1 MSAHSSVQAT
11 STKRPSS
18 DGKVRLAV
26 TVGSATDKGQ
36 CDHNEDFHGM
46 VTPEG
51 AERETK
57 GMVFAVAD
65 GVGGARG
72 GREASEYTVRGLLHD
87 YYATSDTWPVPQALE
102 KVLNANNQWLLGRAS
117 THRELSG
124 MATTLSALIL
134 RGQRYYFAHVGDSRI
149 YLLRGESLTRLTV
162 DHVWDRADMKH
173 VLTRAVGMSPHLV
186 IDHVDEALQ
195 EGDVFLLASDGV
207 WEPLS
212 DKGIHE
218 VLQIFREPRSAAKEL
233 IARAL
238 AAGGAD
244 NATAI
249 VVRVD
254 KLPTGELLDSLSE
267 AARLSPPPR
276 LAPSQWLD
284 SFEVLQLLHESRASL
299 IYKVRHREKGTI
311 AVLKTLQPQLANDSD
326 QCAALLGEEWLAGRV
341 MSHYFPQV
349 LPLAVGERSCLYY
362 VMSYHEGATLQ
373 QRLDRG
379 EHFTVSA
386 VVQYG
391 IRMLKGLAALHRLNI
406 VHRDIKPANLHV
418 GTDEKLRILD
428 LGVALNQGAMHDAPG
443 GVPGTP
449 SFISPEVLAGKPAD
463 AGCDVYAV
471 GVTLYHLLTRKYPYG
486 EVEPFQHPR
495 FGNPVPPT
503 RYRPDVPKWL
513 ENLLLKA
520 VAVDP
525 KQRVETAEE
534 FLLGLERGERN
545 HVSRPERA
553 PLIAHIQHVRWQAIA
568 VISIVLNFLLLYV
581 LLVR

>member
-1 MSAHSSVQAT
+1 MNAQPAIA
-11 STKRPSS
+11 KPAIAKPSS
-18 DGKVRLAV
+18 DKVRLGV
-26 TVGSATDKGQ
+26 TVGSATDKGV
-36 CDHNEDFHGM
+36 CEHNEDFHGV

-51 AERETK
+51 PERETK
-57 GMVFAVAD
+57 GVVFAVGD
-65 GVGGARG
+65 GVGGQRG
-72 GREASEYTVRGLLHD
+72 GREASEFTVRGLLHD

-102 KVLNANNQWLLGRAS
+102 KVLNANNQWLLGRS
-117 THRELSG
+117 TSNRELSG

-134 RGQRYYFAHVGDSRI
+134 RGQRYYFAHVGDTRI
-149 YLLRGESLTRLTV
+149 YLMRGESFTRLTV

-173 VLTRAVGMSPHLV
+173 VLTRAVGLSPHLV

-207 WEPLS
+207 WEPLG

-218 VLQIFREPRSAAKEL
+218 VLQLFREPRSAAKEL

-238 AAGGAD
+238 AAGGTD
-244 NATAI
+244 NLTAI

-254 KLPTGELLDSLSE
+254 TLPAGELLDSLSE

-276 LAPSQWLD
+276 LSPSQWLD
-284 SFEVLQLLHESRASL
+284 NFEVLEVLHESRASL
-299 IYKVRHREKGTI
+299 LYKVRHREKGTV
-311 AVLKTLQPQLANDSD
+311 AVLKTLLPQLANDTE

-341 MSHYFPQV
+341 VSHYFPQV
-349 LPLAVGERSCLYY
+349 LPLAAGERSCIYY

-379 EHFTVSA
+379 EHFTVSTA
-386 VVQYG
+386 VQYG
-391 IRMLKGLAALHRLNI
+391 IRILKGLSVLHRMNI
-406 VHRDIKPANLHV
+406 LHRDIKPANLHV
-418 GTDEKLRILD
+418 GADEKLRILD
-428 LGVALNQGAMHDAPG
+428 LGVALNQGAMHAGPG

-449 SFISPEVLAGKPAD
+449 SYMSPEVLAGKAAD
-463 AGCDVYAV
+463 ASCDLYAV

-553 PLIAHIQHVRWQAIA
+553 PLIANIHHVRWQAVAI
-568 VISIVLNFLLLYV
+568 VSIVINLLLLYV